1 MAKFRGVMVGRET
14 RSRNFRFFANK
25 SRRYD
30 ASVVGSLLD
39 AISHLA
45 ALGAC
50 VTITLQMYA
59 ARKQWPLHAV
69 SVEASHEK
77 ALADGNRDGEA
88 RIEMVDR
95 ISVRVSLGGDLSE
108 DQLDRLVQIAER
120 CPIHRMLVPQVKIQ
134 TTRNDTCLS
143 SLKTTQPAN

>member
-1 MAKFRGVMVGRET
+1 MNRPVRVESGSVNYAQNISIGPHLLHADEPADIGG
-14 RSRNFRFFANK
+14 N
-25 SRRYD
+25 D
-30 ASVVGSLLD
+30 AGPNAYELL
-39 AISHLA
+39 LA

-50 VTITLQMYA
+50 VSITLQMYA

-69 SVEASHEK
+69 RVEVSHEK
-77 ALADGNRDGEA
+77 ALADGNRDGV

-120 CPIHRMLVPQVKIQ
+120 CPIHRMLVPHVQIQ
-134 TTRNDTCLS
+134 TTRNHIAAH
-143 SLKTTQPAN
+143 PP

>member
-1 MAKFRGVMVGRET
+1 MNRPVRVESGSINYAQNISIGPHLLHADEPADIGGR
-14 RSRNFRFFANK
+14 
-25 SRRYD
+25 D
-30 ASVVGSLLD
+30 AGPNAYELL
-39 AISHLA
+39 LA

-50 VTITLQMYA
+50 VSITLQMYA

-69 SVEASHEK
+69 RVEVSHEK

-88 RIEMVDR
+88 RIVDR

-120 CPIHRMLVPQVKIQ
+120 CPIHRMLVPKVQIQ
-134 TTRNDTCLS
+134 TTRDDTGAH
-143 SLKTTQPAN
+143 PP

>member
-1 MAKFRGVMVGRET
+1 MNRPVRVESGSVNYAQNISIGPHLLHADEPADIGG
-14 RSRNFRFFANK
+14 N
-25 SRRYD
+25 D
-30 ASVVGSLLD
+30 AGPNAYELL
-39 AISHLA
+39 LA

-50 VTITLQMYA
+50 VSITLQMYA

-69 SVEASHEK
+69 RVEVSHEK

-108 DQLDRLVQIAER
+108 HQLDRLVQIAER
-120 CPIHRMLVPQVKIQ
+120 CPIHRMLVPQVQIQ
-134 TTRNDTCLS
+134 TTRNDTAAH
-143 SLKTTQPAN
+143 PP